1 MKNFF
6 YYFIKYNIRFTS
18 SCYFRKIQITGLDD
32 IPKQSGIVFS
42 PNHQGA
48 FLDPLI
54 VGSIV
59 PQKVTSLTRS
69 DVFGGKFQWYLDAL
83 KMLPIFRIRN
93 GYANLRKNDQIFKK
107 CRKLLSKKE
116 SIIMFSE
123 GSHHNEYYLQ
133 ALSKGSSRLV
143 YEAQIESK
151 IPIYLVPVGINY
163 GSHQKPLCDLH
174 VVFGK
179 PILISDFLND
189 LRSKAEIIN
198 DIREK
203 LASGMKKCIWIPD
216 NDKYYFERKRLINR
230 TNTKMEY
237 KEFKEKLELM
247 NLIKEKKYKN
257 QLILKLIILIT
268 YIPNLPPLLILRKI
282 LSLFR
287 DKVFYSSIKITA
299 GYILFGLWWIIL
311 FVAITVMINWTFALP
326 TLCVSILLLYIRQNL
341 LYLENK

>member
-6 YYFIKYNIRFTS
+6 YYFIKYIIRFIS
-18 SCYFRKIQITGLDD
+18 RSYFRKIQITGLDV

-69 DVFGGKFQWYLDAL
+69 DVFGGKLQWFLDAL

-93 GYANLRKNDQIFKK
+93 GYANLRKNDEIFKK
-107 CRKLLSKKE
+107 CRKLLANKE

-123 GSHHNEYYLQ
+123 ASHHNEYYLQ

-151 IPIYLVPVGINY
+151 IPIYIVPVGINY
-163 GSHQKPLCDLH
+163 GHHQMPLCDLH
-174 VVFGK
+174 IVFGK
-179 PILISDFLND
+179 PILVSDFLND

-203 LASGMKKCIWIPD
+203 LISGMKECIWIPN
-216 NDKYYFERKRLINR
+216 NDKYYSERKKLINR
-230 TNTKMEY
+230 SNTEMEY
-237 KEFKEKLELM
+237 TEFKEGLELM

-268 YIPNLPPLLILRKI
+268 YIPNLPPLLILKKI
-282 LSLFR
+282 LSLFK

-299 GYILFGLWWIIL
+299 GYILFSLWWIIL
-311 FVAITVMINWTFALP
+311 FVAIAVIINWTFALP
-326 TLCVSILLLYIRQNL
+326 TLCASILFLYIRQNL
-341 LYLENK
+341 LYILNK

>member
-1 MKNFF
+1 M
-6 YYFIKYNIRFTS
+6 
-18 SCYFRKIQITGLDD
+18 
-32 IPKQSGIVFS
+32 
-42 PNHQGA
+42 
-48 FLDPLI
+48 
-54 VGSIV
+54 
-59 PQKVTSLTRS
+59 
-69 DVFGGKFQWYLDAL
+69 
-83 KMLPIFRIRN
+83 
-93 GYANLRKNDQIFKK
+93 
-107 CRKLLSKKE
+107 
-116 SIIMFSE
+116 
-123 GSHHNEYYLQ
+123 
-133 ALSKGSSRLV
+133 
-143 YEAQIESK
+143 
-151 IPIYLVPVGINY
+151 
-163 GSHQKPLCDLH
+163 
-174 VVFGK
+174 FGK

-237 KEFKEKLELM
+237 KEFKLELM

-282 LSLFR
+282 LSLFK

-341 LYLENK
+341 LYLVNK

>member
-123 GSHHNEYYLQ
+123 GSHHNEFYLQ

-216 NDKYYFERKRLINR
+216 NDKYYSERKRLINR

-282 LSLFR
+282 LSLFI

-341 LYLENK
+341 LYLVNK

>member
-123 GSHHNEYYLQ
+123 GSHHNEFYLQ

-216 NDKYYFERKRLINR
+216 NDKYYSERKRLINR

-282 LSLFR
+282 LSLFI

-341 LYLENK
+341 LYHLNK

>member
-1 MKNFF
+1 MS
-6 YYFIKYNIRFTS
+6 FIYK
-18 SCYFRKIQITGLDD
+18 
-32 IPKQSGIVFS
+32 
-42 PNHQGA
+42 H
-48 FLDPLI
+48 
-54 VGSIV
+54 
-59 PQKVTSLTRS
+59 
-69 DVFGGKFQWYLDAL
+69 FQ
-83 KMLPIFRIRN
+83 R
-93 GYANLRKNDQIFKK
+93 
-107 CRKLLSKKE
+107 
-116 SIIMFSE
+116 
-123 GSHHNEYYLQ
+123 
-133 ALSKGSSRLV
+133 SSRLV

-216 NDKYYFERKRLINR
+216 NDKYYSERKRLINR
-230 TNTKMEY
+230 TNTKMEF
-237 KEFKEKLELM
+237 KEFKEELELM

-299 GYILFGLWWIIL
+299 GYILFWSLVDNLIRCCYSKDKLDIC
-311 FVAITVMINWTFALP
+311 FANSMCKYFTF
-326 TLCVSILLLYIRQNL
+326 IY
-341 LYLENK
+341 